1 MLTVCGIRYMGV
13 MVRNGNLW
21 PWSLRLSSLVVVGV
35 VNYRVLLKC
44 DGSIFGIYRITLPS
58 RA

>member
-1 MLTVCGIRYMGV
+1 MGV